1 MEFNNLILAKED
13 GIFILTLNRPKALNA
28 LNSEIMAELK
38 QAIELI
44 KRDAQCKVCILTG
57 QGNKAFVA
65 GADIAEMAEM
75 NAVQGREFAQLG
87 NQVFSALEELEKPVI
102 AAINGYALGGGLE
115 LALACDLRLAAE
127 GAKLGQVEV
136 SLGIT
141 PGFGGTQRL
150 ARTIGAGKAKELIY
164 TAKIIGSQ
172 EALACGLIN
181 HVYPQENL
189 LAEAKKLAIE
199 IADKA
204 PLAIGYSKQAINQGL
219 EMDLKR
225 GLDLEANLFGLCFAT
240 KDQKE
245 GMRAFLEKQQV
256 KFIGE

>member
-1 MEFNNLILAKED
+1 MEFKNLILAKED
-13 GIFILTLNRPKALNA
+13 EVFILTLNRPKALNA
-28 LNSEIMAELK
+28 LNSEVMAELK

-44 KRDAQCKVCILTG
+44 KKDTQCQVCILTG
-57 QGNKAFVA
+57 QGKAFVA

-172 EALACGLIN
+172 EALTCGLIN

-245 GMRAFLEKQQV
+245 GMRAFLEKRQV

>member
-1 MEFNNLILAKED
+1 MEFKNLILAKED
-13 GIFILTLNRPKALNA
+13 GVFILTLNRPKALNA
-28 LNSEIMAELK
+28 LNSEVMAELK

-44 KRDAQCKVCILTG
+44 KRDAQCQVCILTG
-57 QGNKAFVA
+57 QGKAFVA

-172 EALACGLIN
+172 EALTCGLIN

-245 GMRAFLEKQQV
+245 GMRAFLEKRQV

>member
-1 MEFNNLILAKED
+1 MEFKNLILAKED

-28 LNSEIMAELK
+28 LNSEVMAELK
-38 QAIELI
+38 QAIDLI
-44 KRDAQCKVCILTG
+44 KRDGQCKVCILTG
-57 QGNKAFVA
+57 QGKAFVA

-102 AAINGYALGGGLE
+102 AVINGYALGGGLE

-172 EALACGLIN
+172 EALTCGLIN
-181 HVYPQENL
+181 QVYPQENL

-225 GLDLEANLFGLCFAT
+225 GLELEANLFGLCFAT

-245 GMRAFLEKQQV
+245 GMRAFLEKRQV